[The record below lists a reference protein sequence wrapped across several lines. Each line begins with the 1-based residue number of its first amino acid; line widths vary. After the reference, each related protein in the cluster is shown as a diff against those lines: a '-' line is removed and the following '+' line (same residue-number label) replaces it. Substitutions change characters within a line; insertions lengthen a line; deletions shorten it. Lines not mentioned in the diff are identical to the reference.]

1 DSVRKRRPK
10 INAMSNSFLR
20 RWRHRVLAIVVV
32 FAIVRNAAFAQS
44 LPESQRSRIDSAVT
58 SILAASAR
66 RAHRSLLSRMAAS
79 STRTLMDPDPAVTTN
94 TFQFI
99 LITHEPEYSASSP
112 SRCQGEVLA
121 DDRSAYAVRRRQG

>member
-1 DSVRKRRPK
+1 MLAIDSVRKRRPK

-58 SILAASAR
+58 SILEASG
-66 RAHRSLLSRMAAS
+66 S
-79 STRTLMDPDPAVTTN
+79 P
-94 TFQFI
+94 
-99 LITHEPEYSASSP
+99 SASIAIVQNG
-112 SRCQGEVLA
+112 RIV
-121 DDRSAYAVRRRQG
+121 Y